1 MKNCRKVN
9 SDMEMV
15 LKYDNS
21 DPSTAGWTGGCGA
34 VGPCIGTET
43 FQITD
48 FDGGILGKPGQ
59 TVHSK
64 RPALVDGLDCQK
76 YEPWNGYHC
85 QGLNFRVLLFENQG
99 KDYYTTM
106 YQPEIQSTMMK
117 QKYAINMFKEWVW
130 EGLMPM
136 DKRKAIFIAV
146 VQKQLRHN
154 MTFNS
159 GVPDTASFRLQH
171 FPKQGKELDYI
182 IMYMRF
188 DNPASIELQVNGT
201 MVTPNLPAAKVDL
214 ETKTTECGNHNYNE
228 DTRELEFVLTQE
240 CVVLYKK
247 LTTLKVTMHL
257 TVNIDDFYKNDG
269 LTTFVDKMC
278 AFLGIP
284 TNKLRIANVRS
295 GSVYIDFNIVSDSS
309 ADADP
314 EAEAKKLSEMKEKM
328 ITANSNGVL
337 DVGFPVKN
345 IQAEVQKSGPTNN
358 NDTTIKNK
366 EPTGVDAGVII
377 LAVLLPIF
385 LIFVGSILL
394 TKYILRNRNRKNLVA
409 VQPSDQHAETKKII
423 EVDYEKMGV
432 KSMQPKVMLR
442 PQPTN
447 VV

>member
-1 MKNCRKVN
+1 MVHLEQIAHDTASQYYMKNCRKVN

-43 FQITD
+43 FSITD

-59 TVHSK
+59 TIHSK
-64 RPALVDGLDCQK
+64 RPNLAVGLDCQK
-76 YEPWNGYHC
+76 YEAWNGYHC

-106 YQPEIQSTMMK
+106 YQPEIQSSMMP

-171 FPKQGKELDYI
+171 FPQQGEELDYI

-201 MVTPNLPAAKVDL
+201 MKLPNLPSAKVDL
-214 ETKTTECGNHNYNE
+214 TTKSTECGSHNYNE
-228 DTRELEFVLTQE
+228 DTRELEFVLTGE
-240 CVVLYKK
+240 CVILYKK

-257 TVNIDDFYKNDG
+257 TVNIADFYKNDG

-295 GSVYIDFNIVSDSS
+295 GSVFIDFNIVGSES

-314 EAEAKKLSEMKEKM
+314 EAEAKKLNAMKDKM
-328 ITANSNGVL
+328 ITANNNGAL

-345 IQAEVQKSGPTNN
+345 IEAKVQMTSNPTAGNT
-358 NDTTIKNK
+358 DVQ
-366 EPTGVDAGVII
+366 PTESNSVSAAVIVFAI
-377 LAVLLPIF
+377 LLPIF
-385 LIFVGSILL
+385 LIFVGSILV
-394 TKYILRNRNRKNLVA
+394 TKYILRKKNRMNMVSIT
-409 VQPSDQHAETKKII
+409 PAEH
-423 EVDYEKMGV
+423 
-432 KSMQPKVMLR
+432 
-442 PQPTN
+442 
-447 VV
+447 